1 MNSYNKLNKLLI
13 VAAMLFTIA
22 SCKKNFLDETLT
34 TARTTD
40 FYQTDDGILQLAVG
54 TYYQTF
60 NVPENGE
67 WYFSAANY
75 GTDEFHVGG
84 DPSNSPWNNYDQTF
98 NPGLKT
104 NGNLQGVNVQ
114 WDALY
119 TAIGDANLLIQN
131 ARNSVS
137 TSDAIKKTSLGEG
150 LFMRGYCYLRLVS
163 QFGDVPLVTSPTT
176 SVSLEFTRA
185 AVKDVFNQIVIDLD
199 SASDLLP
206 TAGAP
211 YRITKDAAAHYLAK
225 TYLSRASEINS
236 SWNAST
242 VNSDLT
248 SAVTLCDQVIADHPL
263 APNFST
269 LWNFTAINSA
279 NEMLPEVIL
288 SAQFTNDV
296 NTNLANGNTQHL
308 YWVSRYDIQDQ
319 MARDLTGDRPFSRLA
334 ATYYD
339 YHLYDMVNDSRFW
352 KSFRTK
358 SAINGAKPVAPN
370 VQGDLGIMFV
380 INQPGDTRFP
390 LSKICKGTSGTNLV
404 TDVNGTGRQ
413 IPTTYVAYPNGTT
426 ADGALNTDLTTAYQ
440 AFPSLSKYMDGS
452 RNSLNDVVGHRDFI
466 LARSAEAYLMAAEA
480 KIRLAKAGQ
489 GSYSDA
495 LPYINAVRTRAQYVD
510 GESRSAYYDGGN
522 TLQSAS
528 LQPAGV
534 GNSYYSGNFGNSYYE
549 SNNIPVTTA
558 ASASLAISDV
568 GSLPAQDEH
577 IISVLG
583 LSDPYDRM
591 LCLVLDERSRELM
604 GEYKRWE
611 DLSRTE
617 TLVARAK
624 AFNPEAGLIK
634 DYNNLRPIPQTFL
647 DGIQAGGAAL
657 TPDQKQA
664 MQNPGY

>member
-1 MNSYNKLNKLLI
+1 MYKNKFLI
-13 VAAMLFTIA
+13 PLVIIAAVLFITS
-22 SCKKNFLDETLT
+22 SCKKSFLDEKLT

-40 FYQTDDGILQLAVG
+40 FYKTDAGILQLAVG
-54 TYYQTF
+54 TYYQVF

-98 NPGLKT
+98 NPGLTT
-104 NGNLQGVNVQ
+104 NGNLQGMNVQ

-119 TAIGDANLLIQN
+119 TGIGDANLLIQN
-131 ARNSVS
+131 ARNSTS
-137 TSDAIKKTSLGEG
+137 TSVAVKSTSLGEG
-150 LFMRGYCYLRLVS
+150 LFMRAYNYLRLVS
-163 QFGDVPLVTSPTT
+163 QYGAVPLVTNPTT

-185 AVKDVFNQIVIDLD
+185 TPEDVFKQIIIDLD
-199 SASDLLP
+199 SAHNLVPNS
-206 TAGAP
+206 GGP
-211 YRITKDAAAHYLAK
+211 YHITKDAAALYLAK
-225 TYLSRASEINS
+225 AYLFRASEINS
-236 SWNAST
+236 SWNSAT
-242 VNSDLT
+242 VTSDLT
-248 SAVTLCDQVIADHPL
+248 SAAALCDEVIANHPL
-263 APNFST
+263 APDFKS
-269 LWNFTAINSA
+269 LWNFTGINSA
-279 NEMLPEVIL
+279 NETLPEVIL

-296 NTNLANGNTQHL
+296 TTNLANGNTQHL
-308 YWVSRYDIQDQ
+308 YFVSRYDIQDQ
-319 MARDLTGDRPFSRLA
+319 MARDLTGDRPFSRMA
-334 ATYYD
+334 STYFD

-380 INQPGDTRFP
+380 IDQPGDTRFP
-390 LSKICKGTSGTNLV
+390 LSKISKGTSGTNLV
-404 TDVNGTGRQ
+404 ADVNGTGRP

-466 LARSAEAYLMAAEA
+466 LARSAETYLMAAEI

-489 GSYSDA
+489 GSYADA
-495 LPYINAVRTRAQYVD
+495 LPYINAVRTRAQYVN
-510 GESRSAYYDGGN
+510 GENRAAYNDGGN
-522 TLQSAS
+522 TLQSKS

-534 GNSYYSGNFGNSYYE
+534 ANSFYPGNSYYE

-558 ASASLAISDV
+558 ASSSLAITDV
-568 GSLPAQDEH
+568 GSLPAQDEY
-577 IISVLG
+577 IINTLG

-604 GEYKRWE
+604 GEYLRWE
-611 DLSRTE
+611 DLSRTK

-624 AFNPEAGLIK
+624 AFNPEAAPNVK
-634 DYNNLRPIPQTFL
+634 DNNNLRPIPQSFL
-647 DGIQAGGAAL
+647 DGIQANGAAL
-657 TPDQKQA
+657 TAAEKQA

>member
-1 MNSYNKLNKLLI
+1 MNSYNKLII
-13 VAAMLFTIA
+13 VTAILFTAA
-22 SCKKNFLDETLT
+22 SCKKDFLDETLT
-34 TARTTD
+34 TARTTE
-40 FYQTDDGILQLAVG
+40 FYKTDEGILQLAVG

-60 NVPENGE
+60 NAPENGE

-75 GTDEFHVGG
+75 GTDEFHIGG

-98 NPGLKT
+98 NSGLAT

-119 TAIGDANLLIQN
+119 TAIGDANLLIEN
-131 ARNSVS
+131 ARNSTS
-137 TSDAIKKTSLGEG
+137 TSVAVKSTSLGEG

-163 QFGDVPLVTSPTT
+163 QFGAVPLVTIPTT
-176 SVSLEFTRA
+176 TVSLEYTRA
-185 AVKDVFNQIVIDLD
+185 TPQDVFNQIIIDLD

-206 TAGAP
+206 TTGSP
-211 YRITKDAAAHYLAK
+211 YHITKDAAQHYLAK
-225 TYLSRASEINS
+225 AYLSRASEINS

-242 VNSDLT
+242 LTSDLT
-248 SAVTLCDQVIADHPL
+248 AAVSLCDQVIANHPL
-263 APNFST
+263 APNFAS
-269 LWNFTAINSA
+269 LWNFTGINSA
-279 NEMLPEVIL
+279 NETLPELIL

-296 NTNLANGNTQHL
+296 TTNLANGNTQHL
-308 YWVSRYDIQDQ
+308 YFVSRYDIQDQ
-319 MARDLTGDRPFSRLA
+319 MARDLTGDRPFSRMA

-352 KSFRTK
+352 KSFKTK
-358 SAINGAKPVAPN
+358 SAINGASPVAPN
-370 VQGDLGIMFV
+370 VKGDLGIMFV

-404 TDVNGTGRQ
+404 TDVNGTGRP

-426 ADGALNTDLTTAYQ
+426 TDGALNTDLTTAYQ
-440 AFPSLSKYMDGS
+440 AFPSLSKHLDGS

-466 LARSAEAYLMAAEA
+466 LARSAETYLMAAEA

-489 GSYSDA
+489 GNYNDA
-495 LPYINAVRTRAQYVD
+495 LPYINAVRSRAQYVD
-510 GESRSAYYDGGN
+510 GENRAAYNDGGN
-522 TLQSAS
+522 TLLSPL

-534 GNSYYSGNFGNSYYE
+534 ENSFYPGNSYYE

-558 ASASLAISDV
+558 ASASLAITDIN
-568 GSLPAQDEH
+568 SLPAQDEYV
-577 IISVLG
+577 INALG
-583 LSDPYDRM
+583 LSDSYDKM
-591 LCLVLDERSRELM
+591 LCLVLDECSRELM

-611 DLSRTE
+611 DLSRTQ

-624 AFNPEAGLIK
+624 AFNPEAAANIK
-634 DYNNLRPIPQTFL
+634 DYHTLRPIPQTFL
-647 DGIQAGGAAL
+647 DGIQSGGVAL

>member
-1 MNSYNKLNKLLI
+1 MNSYKKLNKLII
-13 VAAMLFTIA
+13 VAAMLFTVA
-22 SCKKNFLDETLT
+22 SCKKNFLDETLS

-40 FYQTDDGILQLAVG
+40 FYQTDAGILQLAVG

-60 NVPENGE
+60 NVPPNGE

-98 NPGLKT
+98 NPGLT
-104 NGNLQGVNVQ
+104 SNGNLVGVNVQ

-131 ARNSVS
+131 ARNSTS
-137 TSDAIKKTSLGEG
+137 TSAAIKSTSLGEG
-150 LFMRGYCYLRLVS
+150 LFMRGYAYLRLVS
-163 QFGDVPLVTSPTT
+163 QFGGVPLVTSPTT
-176 SVSLEFTRA
+176 AVSLEFTRA
-185 AVKDVFNQIVIDLD
+185 TPKDVFSQIVVDLD
-199 SASDLLP
+199 SAYNLLP
-206 TAGAP
+206 NSGAP
-211 YRITKDAAAHYLAK
+211 YHITKDAAAHYLAK
-225 TYLSRASEINS
+225 AYLSRASEINS

-242 VNSDLT
+242 VNSDLA
-248 SAVTLCDQVIADHPL
+248 SAVTLCDQVIANHPL
-263 APNFST
+263 APNFSS
-269 LWNFTAINSA
+269 LWNFTTINSA
-279 NEMLPEVIL
+279 NEALREVIL

-296 NTNLANGNTQHL
+296 TTNLANGNTQHL

-334 ATYYD
+334 STYYD
-339 YHLYDMVNDSRFW
+339 YHLYDLVNDSRFW

-358 SAINGAKPVAPN
+358 SALNGKTPVAPN

-380 INQPGDTRFP
+380 IDQPGDTRFP

-404 TDVNGTGRQ
+404 TDVNGTGRN
-413 IPTTYVAYPNGTT
+413 IPTVYVAYPNGRTT
-426 ADGALNTDLTTAYQ
+426 DGALNTDLTTAYQ

-466 LARSAEAYLMAAEA
+466 LARSAETYLMAAEA

-489 GSYSDA
+489 GSYNDA
-495 LPYINAVRTRAQYVD
+495 LPYINAIRTRAQYVN
-510 GESRSAYYDGGN
+510 GESRSAYNDGGN
-522 TLQSAS
+522 TLQSQS
-528 LQPAGV
+528 LQPAGI
-534 GNSYYSGNFGNSYYE
+534 GNSFYPGNSYYE

-558 ASASLAISDV
+558 SSASLAITDV
-568 GSLPAQDEH
+568 GSLPAQDEY
-577 IISVLG
+577 IISTLG
-583 LSDPYDRM
+583 LSGSYDRM

-604 GEYKRWE
+604 GEYHRWE
-611 DLSRTE
+611 DLSRTM
-617 TLVARAK
+617 TLVSRAK
-624 AFNPEAGLIK
+624 TFNPEAAPNVQDK
-634 DYNNLRPIPQTFL
+634 NNLRPIPQSFL
-647 DGIQAGGAAL
+647 DGIQGGGLAL